1 MSGPLRIYIP
11 NRFLSKLEPIY
22 FKKCLIALLQERSL
36 RSSPYSSK
44 TTDLLLDQDFTADR
58 VSGPLESEM
67 SMLKDRMDDIEE
79 RQTRSLKAK
88 NWKVGS

>member
-1 MSGPLRIYIP
+1 MLLVPFFFF
-11 NRFLSKLEPIY
+11 N
-22 FKKCLIALLQERSL
+22 ALLQERSP

-44 TTDLLLDQDFTADR
+44 TTDLLLDQDFTADI
-58 VSGPLESEM
+58 VSDPLESEM